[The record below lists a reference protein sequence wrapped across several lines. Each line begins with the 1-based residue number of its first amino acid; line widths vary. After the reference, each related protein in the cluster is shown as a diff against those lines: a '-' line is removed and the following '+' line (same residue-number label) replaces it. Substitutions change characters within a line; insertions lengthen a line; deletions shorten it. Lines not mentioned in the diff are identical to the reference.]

1 MKEKE
6 EKKEIIAGAITL
18 VGLILYTLRPLWHVN
33 VWGDIILWASAGLMI
48 GGLLYILII
57 SIRDFFS
64 ALNDEYKKAKG
75 GE

>member
-6 EKKEIIAGAITL
+6 EKKELIAGAITL

-33 VWGDIILWASAGLMI
+33 VWGDIILWVSAILAL
-48 GGLLYILII
+48 GGILFIFVL
-57 SIRDFFS
+57 SVRDFFS